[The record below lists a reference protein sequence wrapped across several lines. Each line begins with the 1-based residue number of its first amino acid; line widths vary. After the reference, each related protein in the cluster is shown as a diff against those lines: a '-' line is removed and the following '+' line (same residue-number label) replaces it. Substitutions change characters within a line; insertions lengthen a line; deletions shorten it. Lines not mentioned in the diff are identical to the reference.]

1 MPNEVIF
8 IWRRTAIAA
17 LTIVAGA
24 SCAPVLKFIARATMR
39 VLTVEDDA
47 VTANEIVGELTARG
61 FEVDWTDNGRE
72 GMMRAMSAS
81 YDAITLDRMLP
92 GADGLA
98 IVTAMRTVG
107 IDTPVLMLSA
117 LGDVD
122 ERIRGLRAGGDDY
135 LTKPFEHQALLARVR
150 SMLRIKQLHDEIAE
164 LNRSLEARVAEQV
177 GEIER
182 IGRLKRFLA
191 PEVAAMIVGAGEDAL
206 ATRRRDIAVL
216 FCDLRG
222 FTAFAETAEPEEV
235 MALLREYH
243 GAVGPLIHAHQGTL
257 ERFSGD
263 GIMVLFNDPV
273 PCPDPARR
281 AVALASA
288 MRAAVNELKE
298 AWTRRGHRVGFGIG
312 IAQGYA
318 TIGPIGFEE
327 RREYTAIGT
336 VTNLAARLCAE
347 AQDGQILVSQ
357 RVATAV
363 EGAAAL
369 TPIGEQKLRGLTRPV
384 MVYDIPAGAT
394 APLSLSAAPDS
405 GVGLPE

>member
-1 MPNEVIF
+1 VRTPPLILAVDDTPENLEILEMRLGSKGYAVSLARDGEEALSAARELRPDLILLDIMMPKIDGIEVTRRLKADRSLPF
-8 IWRRTAIAA
+8 IPIILVTAKADSA
-17 LTIVAGA
+17 DIVAG
-24 SCAPVLKFIARATMR
+24 L
-39 VLTVEDDA
+39 E
-47 VTANEIVGELTARG
+47 
-61 FEVDWTDNGRE
+61 
-72 GMMRAMSAS
+72 
-81 YDAITLDRMLP
+81 
-92 GADGLA
+92 
-98 IVTAMRTVG
+98 
-107 IDTPVLMLSA
+107 
-117 LGDVD
+117 
-122 ERIRGLRAGGDDY
+122 AGGDDY

-243 GAVGPLIHAHQGTL
+243 AAVGPLIHAHQGTL

-281 AVALASA
+281 AVALAAA
-288 MRAAVNELKE
+288 MRAAVNGLKE
-298 AWTRRGHRVGFGIG
+298 EWTRRGHRVGFGIG

-363 EGAAAL
+363 EGAVAL
-369 TPIGEQKLRGLTRPV
+369 ALIGEQTLRGLTRPV
-384 MVYDIPAGAT
+384 MVYDVP
-394 APLSLSAAPDS
+394 P
-405 GVGLPE
+405 

>member
-1 MPNEVIF
+1 MRNPPLILAVDDTPENLEILEMRLGSKGYAVSSARDGEEALSATRELRPDLILLDIMMPKMDGIEVTKRLKADKSLPF
-8 IWRRTAIAA
+8 IPIILVTAKADSKD
-17 LTIVAGA
+17 LVAG
-24 SCAPVLKFIARATMR
+24 L
-39 VLTVEDDA
+39 E
-47 VTANEIVGELTARG
+47 
-61 FEVDWTDNGRE
+61 
-72 GMMRAMSAS
+72 
-81 YDAITLDRMLP
+81 
-92 GADGLA
+92 
-98 IVTAMRTVG
+98 
-107 IDTPVLMLSA
+107 
-117 LGDVD
+117 
-122 ERIRGLRAGGDDY
+122 AGGDDY